1 MNREKM
7 GREKIENGKKS
18 KSFGNMKPI
27 VREKQTDVMFHNCII
42 TSNSLKVLIGYRDY
56 CNNYK
61 NVSKNYN

>member
-27 VREKQTDVMFHNCII
+27 VREKQADVMFHNCI
-42 TSNSLKVLIGYRDY
+42 TFSNLI
-56 CNNYK
+56 NVFNYK
-61 NVSKNYN
+61 CFNPFSV